1 MVMRSANC
9 LQSVGVRL
17 LSLWLVW
24 MIAGCAVLP
33 SAIAFTG
40 GTTVKG
46 LAPSSRSTV
55 CDTISNGFE
64 RSKSP
69 TELSNLSRAR
79 SQTLRA
85 VPELSSLG
93 MDENSSAA
101 FNMIIT
107 AASTSPEKI
116 PPLDAIGVDPGQ
128 ALFYSTI
135 VHWTL
140 WGTKTIPNWVAGTFD
155 AVCIGIT
162 LWDGTVRAAM
172 VVP

>member
-1 MVMRSANC
+1 M
-9 LQSVGVRL
+9 
-17 LSLWLVW
+17 
-24 MIAGCAVLP
+24 
-33 SAIAFTG
+33 
-40 GTTVKG
+40 KG

-55 CDTISNGFE
+55 CDTIRNGFE
-64 RSKSP
+64 RPKSP

-79 SQTLRA
+79 SQALQA

-101 FNMIIT
+101 FNMMV
-107 AASTSPEKI
+107 AAAVTSPEKI